1 MQTSNP
7 NIMGF
12 DLDKAKKADGVIEQ
26 CLNRGNRG
34 DIKPVLDDLRED
46 MHLHIDTLTPK
57 P

>member
-26 CLNRGNRG
+26 CLNRG